1 MLALGHEQNREVG
14 DWKDRTAQNRMRKE
28 RKEKRKRGGAG
39 NRGRGHWD
47 YEGGKLVSSGQAPQM
62 TLKSS

>member
-28 RKEKRKRGGAG
+28 REEEKRRCREQRQRPLG
-39 NRGRGHWD
+39 
-47 YEGGKLVSSGQAPQM
+47 L
-62 TLKSS
+62 